1 MTREANA
8 VDFWRGFALIT
19 IFIDHIPGIVYS
31 HFTLANV
38 SISDAADLF
47 VFLAGWS
54 LRLMADGGGR
64 HMPTRDVMLRLFGR
78 ALELYAA
85 QVLITMLAI
94 ALLALSATEL
104 KNPLLLQWH
113 NAAAV
118 FDDPVPTHIGLAVL
132 THQLGYFDILP
143 LYVVL
148 MLMAPFFA
156 LIDRHAPHWLLPL
169 SLTLYLAV
177 LVFRLTLPTWPVS
190 GTWFFNPLAWQ
201 VVFVLG
207 FVFAKGDSGIGAWAR
222 RHIKV
227 LRLVALPIVILG
239 VLVHVFDWWPDPID
253 VPNPK
258 LIFIADKTFETPM
271 RLIQFLAL
279 VTVFSVAFPYIRMAA
294 KLPSLNATVDGLIR
308 LLAMLGRN
316 SLYVFCVG
324 SLLSLSAQVVR
335 FVYRGTVGSDTVVVI
350 LGILIMAFT
359 AWLAESRQRTRPAGP
374 PASAPAA
381 SPRS

>member
-1 MTREANA
+1 MTRQPNA

-19 IFIDHIPGIVYS
+19 IFIDHVPGLIYS
-31 HFTLANV
+31 RYTLVNV

-64 HMPTRDVMLRLFGR
+64 AMPTHNVMLRLLAR

-94 ALLALSATEL
+94 AMLAATAIELS
-104 KNPLLLQWH
+104 NPLLLEWH

-118 FDDPVPTHIGLAVL
+118 FNDPVPTHIGLAVL

-148 MLMAPFFA
+148 MLMAPLFA
-156 LIDRHAPHWLLPL
+156 LIDRTAPKLLLPL
-169 SLTLYLAV
+169 SLGFYLIV
-177 LVFRLTLPTWPVS
+177 LAFRLTLPTWPVS

-201 VVFVLG
+201 ILFVLG
-207 FVFAKGDSGIGAWAR
+207 FAMAKEDAGVGLWVR
-222 RHIKV
+222 RHIV
-227 LRLVALPIVILG
+227 PIRWAALPVVILG
-239 VLVHVFDWWPDPID
+239 ICVVRFGWWPDPTQ

-258 LIFIADKTFETPM
+258 LFFIADKTYVTPI

-279 VTVFSVAFPYIRMAA
+279 AAVFSLAFRYIRRAA
-294 KLPSLNATVDGLIR
+294 ELAFIGSLVNVVVGMF
-308 LLAMLGRN
+308 AMLGRN

-324 SLLSLSAQVVR
+324 SLLSLSAQIVR
-335 FVYRGTVGSDTVVVI
+335 YYLRGAVGIDTAVVI
-350 LGILIMAFT
+350 FGIIIMAFT
-359 AWLAESRQRTRPAGP
+359 AWLAESRQR
-374 PASAPAA
+374 SAPAKPA
-381 SPRS
+381 SPLPSA